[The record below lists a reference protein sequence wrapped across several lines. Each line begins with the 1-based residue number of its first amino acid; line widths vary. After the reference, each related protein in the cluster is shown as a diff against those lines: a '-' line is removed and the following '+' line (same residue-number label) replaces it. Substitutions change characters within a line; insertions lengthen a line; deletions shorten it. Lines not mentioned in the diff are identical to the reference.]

1 MKFSIITFTVLFS
14 LALNLFNAQAF
25 EVNAIDLPLYSQGY
39 DEQRDPFKDAN
50 AALLLAKNTQ
60 RNVMIKVGGN
70 WCDWCKRMDAFLKAH
85 PDVYNALH
93 ENFVILKINVSDSN
107 ENNAFMKS
115 LPPVQGYPH
124 IYISSAQGKM
134 LISKDTAELYINE
147 GYSSEAWLAFID
159 KYKAEKNK
167 HLNSQS

>member
-1 MKFSIITFTVLFS
+1 MKFSITSLIAFFS
-14 LALNLFNAQAF
+14 IMMSLQHVQAF
-25 EVNAIDLPLYSQGY
+25 EVHGINLPLYSQGY
-39 DEQRDPFKDAN
+39 DDQRDPFKDAN

-70 WCDWCKRMDAFLKAH
+70 WCGWCKRMDAFLSSQ
-85 PDVYNALH
+85 PDVYKALH

-124 IYISSAQGKM
+124 IYVSSAEGKM
-134 LISKDTAELYINE
+134 LVSKDTAEFYIDNA
-147 GYSSEAWLAFID
+147 YSRKAWLEFIQT
-159 KYKAEKNK
+159 YKAINP
-167 HLNSQS
+167 QS